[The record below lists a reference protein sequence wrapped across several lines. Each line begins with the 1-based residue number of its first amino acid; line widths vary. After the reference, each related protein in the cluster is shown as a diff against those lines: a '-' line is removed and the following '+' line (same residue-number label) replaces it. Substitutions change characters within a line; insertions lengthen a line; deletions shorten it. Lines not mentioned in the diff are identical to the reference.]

1 MVLKGFSEGI
11 LGTLEEMRMLTV
23 DEGSVGA
30 EFVLAMCGTWSGR
43 GKIDRADR
51 CGEVETVQGTCECR
65 DSHVRG
71 VWAV

>member
-51 CGEVETVQGTCECR
+51 
-65 DSHVRG
+65 
-71 VWAV
+71 